1 MIKINLLAEEH
12 GKKVKG
18 GPAPVAVAPVAGEAG
33 PVPLPALLGII
44 ILFALGT
51 VGWVGW
57 RYFQNLQMERRIEQ
71 QTAELAKYKD
81 ATKRVEDLDKKKV
94 EYQAK
99 LDKIT
104 ELKLRQPHPVLLMN
118 KLVEILPEGVW
129 YTSLTNPKEGIKVEG
144 KARGLKTV
152 STFYDNAVAVP
163 DFVDAA
169 KGMGNIKQ
177 DSALGDVYNFTMTF
191 SFIPGGP
198 QAKAE
203 AEAAAAAQ
211 KKPAAPKKAAAPA
224 KKQDSGI

>member
-12 GKKVKG
+12 GKKARG
-18 GPAPVAVAPVAGEAG
+18 GAAPVAIAPIAGETG
-33 PVPLPALLGII
+33 PVPLAALLGII
-44 ILFALGT
+44 TLFALAT

-81 ATKRVEDLDKKKV
+81 ATKRVEDLNKKKV

-104 ELKLRQPHPVLLMN
+104 ELKKRQPHPVLLMN

-129 YTSLTNPKEGIKVEG
+129 YTSLTNPKDGIKIEG

-163 DFVDAA
+163 DFVNAS

-177 DSALGDVYNFTMTF
+177 DSSLGDVYSFSMTF

-198 QAKAE
+198 TEKDKAE
-203 AEAAAAAQ
+203 ASATSG
-211 KKPAAPKKAAAPA
+211 KKKAQPA
-224 KKQDSGI
+224 KKAPPAKKTDAGE